1 MEKANAIRKYSKYA
15 LIAIL
20 IILVLTAAFL
30 FEKYWVKNQS
40 VFNPDAGNKVVE
52 YNGNKYVLRED
63 VETFLVLG
71 LDTESDSSVDSYNND
86 KRADFI
92 MLFVLDNDKK
102 TCSAIHINR
111 DTMAKVNV
119 LAIDGFNI
127 VDTTTKQ
134 IALAHTY
141 GNGKKTSCR
150 NTADAVSEL
159 LLGMHIDHY
168 MSLTMDSVLT
178 LNNLANGVEVTVLD
192 DFTGIDD
199 SLVKGEKIV
208 LSNEQALTY
217 LRTRS
222 GLSDS
227 SNARRM
233 ERQQQYI
240 NALYKKINHCV
251 EQDEEFIIKMI
262 DEMDEYVVYD
272 STDYRM
278 KELAE
283 KFDDYEFTGI
293 INIEGEQKLGGEFVE
308 FYLNE
313 ESIEKTVMN
322 LFYEKEN

>member
-1 MEKANAIRKYSKYA
+1 MANAIRKYSRYA

-40 VFNPDAGNKVVE
+40 VFNPDIENNVIE
-52 YNGNKYVLRED
+52 YKGDKYVLREG

-71 LDTESDSSVDSYNND
+71 LDTESAFSADSYNND

-92 MLFVLDNDKK
+92 MLFVLDNAKK

-119 LAIDGFNI
+119 LAIDGFNV

-159 LLGMHIDHY
+159 LLGVHMDHY

-178 LNNLANGVEVTVLD
+178 LNNLVNGVEVTVLD
-192 DFTGIDD
+192 DFKGIDD
-199 SLVKGEKIV
+199 SLVKGKTIL
-208 LSNEQALTY
+208 LSDEQALTY
-217 LRTRS
+217 LRTRN

-240 NALYKKINHCV
+240 NALYGKISESV
-251 EQDEEFIIKMI
+251 KQDNEFIIRMI
-262 DEMDEYVVYD
+262 DTIDEYIVYD

-278 KELAE
+278 KEFAE

-293 INIEGEQKLGGEFVE
+293 INIEGEQKLGEEYVE
-308 FYLNE
+308 FYPDEKFLQ
-313 ESIEKTVMN
+313 KTVVD
-322 LFYEKEN
+322 LFYEKKD